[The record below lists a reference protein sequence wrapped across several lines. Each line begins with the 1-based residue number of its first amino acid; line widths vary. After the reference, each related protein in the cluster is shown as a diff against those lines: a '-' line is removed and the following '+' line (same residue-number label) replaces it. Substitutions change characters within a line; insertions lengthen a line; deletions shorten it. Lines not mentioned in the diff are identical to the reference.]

1 VKTILVSWLGDH
13 DFSVKPSLSFGELHE
28 QGPVEKAVSSYAE
41 QFNRANFD
49 EIVLLYSWG
58 GFSYKTQSVSEE
70 HAQRDKA
77 EDYCEGLRTIT
88 SASLSCR
95 LNKVVNVTDY
105 TEIYNVVSKELCE
118 LSSRHCSEKIQLVF
132 HISSGT
138 PTMQAIWLLLSKTE
152 YPSTILIKTSREVGL
167 EIVDFPFDIA
177 VKNQPYYTD
186 TPKFQNLKSESLNK
200 IKWQSEEMREALSLA
215 GNIARH
221 DDMRVLIQGDT
232 GVGKELFAEL
242 IHNNSK
248 RAERPFITVNC
259 GAIPVNL
266 IEAEL
271 FGYKKGA
278 FTGADRD
285 KKGCFEQAD
294 GGTLFLDEIGEL
306 PLSQQVTILRLTDK
320 HEQRVRPVGGEE
332 EIKVDVR
339 IIAATHRNLMSKVA
353 EGEFREDLF
362 YRLCD
367 ANLKIPPLRERV
379 EDIERLV
386 DHFIKK
392 INQAS
397 EDREEDVKSLS
408 LEARQF
414 LKAQQWPGNVRE
426 LEATVSRAYKLY
438 SQNSVISRSDVEK
451 AMVAPLTKIRED
463 ELMNQSFGDGFN
475 IKLLE
480 LKVRAHYIVK
490 AIKES
495 GETNAAE
502 TARLLG
508 LKEGT
513 FVKQLRENSELR
525 SCLERYPEGKRL
537 LNKLKQPQYVF
548 PDPK

>member
-13 DFSVKPSLSFGELHE
+13 DFSVKPSLSCDGKQ
-28 QGPVEKAVSSYAE
+28 QGPVEKAVSSYA
-41 QFNRANFD
+41 QQLHRADFD

-70 HAQRDKA
+70 QSQRDKIA
-77 EDYCEGLRTIT
+77 NYCEVLRTIT
-88 SASLSCR
+88 SAQVIYR
-95 LNKVVNVTDY
+95 LNKVKNVTDY
-105 TEIYNVVSKELCE
+105 TEIYNVVTKELADLNRLHCE
-118 LSSRHCSEKIQLVF
+118 EKIQLVF

-138 PTMQAIWLLLSKTE
+138 PTMQSIWLLLSKTE

-167 EIVDFPFDIA
+167 ERVDFPFDIA
-177 VKNQPYYTD
+177 VKNEPYYTE

-200 IKWQSEEMREALSLA
+200 IKWQSEEMREALGLA

-242 IHNNSK
+242 IHKNSR
-248 RAERPFITVNC
+248 RADGPFITINC
-259 GAIPVNL
+259 GAIPENL

-306 PLSQQVTILRLTDK
+306 PLLQQVTILRLTDK
-320 HEQRVRPVGGEE
+320 HEQKVKPIGGEE

-379 EDIERLV
+379 GDIDRLV
-386 DHFIKK
+386 DHFMKK
-392 INQAS
+392 IHQAS
-397 EDREEDVKSLS
+397 EDREEGAKSLS
-408 LEARQF
+408 MEARQF

-426 LEATVSRAYKLY
+426 LETTVSRAYKLY
-438 SQNSVISRSDVEK
+438 SQNSVISRNDVEK
-451 AMVAPLTKIRED
+451 AMIAPLTKVRED
-463 ELMNQSFGDGFN
+463 ELMNQAFGDGFN
-475 IKLLE
+475 IKFLE

-525 SCLERYPEGKRL
+525 SCLERYSEGKKL
-537 LNKLKQPQYVF
+537 LSKLKQPQ
-548 PDPK
+548 

>member
-1 VKTILVSWLGDH
+1 MKTILVSWLGDH
-13 DFSVKPSLSFGELHE
+13 DFSVKPSLNFDEKHS
-28 QGPVEKAVSSYAE
+28 QGPVEKAVSSFA
-41 QFNRANFD
+41 QQLNRVEFD

-58 GFSYKTQSVSEE
+58 GFTYKTQSVSEE
-70 HAQRDKA
+70 QAQREKVA
-77 EDYCEGLRTIT
+77 DYCEGLRTIT
-88 SASLSCR
+88 SAQVGYR
-95 LNKVVNVTDY
+95 LNKVKNVTDY
-105 TEIYNVVSKELCE
+105 TEIYNVVSKELAE
-118 LSSRHCSEKIQLVF
+118 LSGRHCGEKIQLVF

-167 EIVDFPFDIA
+167 ELVDFPFDIA
-177 VKNQPYYTD
+177 VRNQPYYTE
-186 TPKFQNLKSESLNK
+186 TPKFQNLKSESLSK

-248 RAERPFITVNC
+248 RAKGPFITVNC
-259 GAIPVNL
+259 GAIPENL

-306 PLSQQVTILRLTDK
+306 PLLQQVTILRLTDK
-320 HEQRVRPVGGEE
+320 HEQKVKPVGGEE

-379 EDIERLV
+379 GDIDRLV
-386 DHFIKK
+386 DHFITK
-392 INQAS
+392 IHQSSDDNEGGA
-397 EDREEDVKSLS
+397 KFLS
-408 LEARQF
+408 IEARQF

-426 LEATVSRAYKLY
+426 LETTISRAYKLY
-438 SQNSVISRSDVEK
+438 SQNSVISRNDVEK
-451 AMVAPLTKIRED
+451 AMIASLAKVRED
-463 ELMNQSFGDGFN
+463 ELMNQAFGDGFN
-475 IKLLE
+475 VKLLE

-508 LKEGT
+508 FKEGT

-537 LNKLKQPQYVF
+537 LSKLKQP
-548 PDPK
+548 